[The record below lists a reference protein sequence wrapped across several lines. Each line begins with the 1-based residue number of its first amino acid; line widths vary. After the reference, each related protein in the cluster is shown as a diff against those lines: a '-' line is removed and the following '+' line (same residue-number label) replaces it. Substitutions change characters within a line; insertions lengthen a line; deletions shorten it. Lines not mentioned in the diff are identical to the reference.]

1 VTTGR
6 DVSGAAVL
14 VIVAAGAIGLV
25 TDHRQAAPSHAPAPK
40 PAAAPALKSAVVM
53 HTVTRVV
60 HYAAPARGGWP
71 MSGWELMVAIVV
83 IAIIAGGV
91 AIAIYSRR
99 PQ

>member
-1 VTTGR
+1 MTGR

-14 VIVAAGAIGLV
+14 LIVTAGAIGAV
-25 TDHRQAAPSHAPAPK
+25 THHGQAAPLPRPVAAPAPK
-40 PAAAPALKSAVVM
+40 PVVVT

-60 HYAAPARGGWP
+60 HDAALARGGWP

-99 PQ
+99 PE